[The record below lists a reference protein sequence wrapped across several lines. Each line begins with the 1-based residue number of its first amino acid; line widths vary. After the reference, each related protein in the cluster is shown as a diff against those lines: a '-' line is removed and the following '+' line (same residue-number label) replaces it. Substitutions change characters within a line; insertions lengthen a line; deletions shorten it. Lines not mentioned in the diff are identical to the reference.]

1 MSRHHSR
8 GITLARGGNQPKCAI
23 FISLAAN
30 MRLNEKNKNVYFY
43 LQRGGGRGEM
53 AQTIYMHVSKCK
65 NDKIFKNSIG
75 EK

>member
-1 MSRHHSR
+1 
-8 GITLARGGNQPKCAI
+8 
-23 FISLAAN
+23 